1 MTELLRERRGQVERW
16 TMSNP
21 SNRNALDDA
30 VVDALLQ
37 ACSQA
42 AADPTLRFI
51 VLTGDGRAFC
61 AGGNLGRMAS
71 SLGKPCGEGEPDP
84 LVAMNLRFGDLLH
97 ALAAL
102 PQVLIAAVDGP
113 AFAGGLGLVC
123 CADFVIA
130 TTTASFAAPEVT
142 LGIAPAQIAPFVWKR
157 LGHRGAR
164 QMLLQARRFD
174 ALQAQALGLVDEI
187 ADDLT
192 GATELFI
199 QSLGVCAPLAVASTK
214 RLLQALESHAVQ
226 DLRPQAAQAF
236 AASLRGTEAPE
247 GIAAFS
253 QKRPAS
259 WAQ

>member
-1 MTELLRERRGQVERW
+1 
-16 TMSNP
+16 
-21 SNRNALDDA
+21 
-30 VVDALLQ
+30 
-37 ACSQA
+37 
-42 AADPTLRFI
+42 
-51 VLTGDGRAFC
+51 
-61 AGGNLGRMAS
+61 
-71 SLGKPCGEGEPDP
+71 
-84 LVAMNLRFGDLLH
+84 
-97 ALAAL
+97 
-102 PQVLIAAVDGP
+102 
-113 AFAGGLGLVC
+113 
-123 CADFVIA
+123 
-130 TTTASFAAPEVT
+130 
-142 LGIAPAQIAPFVWKR
+142 
-157 LGHRGAR
+157 
-164 QMLLQARRFD
+164 MLLQARRFD